1 MDDQLNAS
9 EPGVAPQPVAVPEP
23 APKPA
28 GLFNALSWIRDLA
41 FSVLIA
47 VILIVFIYQPVKV
60 EGTSMM
66 PALTDQE
73 RIFINKFN
81 YHFGIGSIERGDM
94 VVFWFP
100 ARQDQV
106 VHQARDRTARRHGGD
121 RSRPGDRQR
130 QVAGRRA
137 TCRKNIATAPPT
149 LRGCPAGQLL
159 RAGRPPQ
166 FLQRQPQLGLRGARF
181 IYGKAVF
188 VYWPLDKMGRLQLA
202 HRRNS
207 DTISGRI
214 TLSRMHV
221 TIGK

>member
-1 MDDQLNAS
+1 MPDDLNLSERAPTLEKPSTAS
-9 EPGVAPQPVAVPEP
+9 
-23 APKPA
+23 

-81 YHFGIGSIERGDM
+81 YHFGIGNIERGDM

-100 ARQDQV
+100 
-106 VHQARDRTARRHGGD
+106 GD
-121 RSRPGDRQR
+121 LTKSYIKRVIGLPGDVVEIDHG
-130 QVAGRRA
+130 QVIVNGKTLVENYVPEEYRDHSSYAARTVPPDSYFVLGDHRSSSNDSRNWGYVD
-137 TCRKNIATAPPT
+137 RKN
-149 LRGCPAGQLL
+149 
-159 RAGRPPQ
+159 
-166 FLQRQPQLGLRGARF
+166 

-188 VYWPLDKMGRLQLA
+188 VYWPLDKMGRL
-202 HRRNS
+202 H
-207 DTISGRI
+207 
-214 TLSRMHV
+214 
-221 TIGK
+221 